1 MKPPIKTESSIYMY
15 TTKRGRRGPTD
26 ESIIYHTVHDACRAC
41 TVMDRSSG
49 GEHGDGAGSAGR
61 REGQRVAAVAM
72 VVAAD
77 QVECKALLG
86 PPEQQQLVFPPLG
99 HGRHHLPLSTA
110 CCRCSTQ
117 SPSAASA
124 LFPTAASTSA
134 GLRPSFS
141 SSSCAGDQSHCSG

>member
-1 MKPPIKTESSIYMY
+1 MY

-99 HGRHHLPLSTA
+99 HGRHHLPL
-110 CCRCSTQ
+110 
-117 SPSAASA
+117 PPPAAAAA
-124 LFPTAASTSA
+124 LVAVGMIRPVPGGS
-134 GLRPSFS
+134 LRVRG
-141 SSSCAGDQSHCSG
+141 A